1 MILEI
6 VKVFATCLILTIII
20 EGITSFILGYRSLK
34 EQLIVLLINVAT
46 NPVAVYCSWIISL
59 LKNNVLKN
67 CLVVLVEI
75 VVVIVETIMLKKFN
89 TKKKLPFFLIALI
102 NNATSFILGLFINI

>member
-6 VKVFATCLILTIII
+6 IRIFATCLILTIII

-34 EQLIVLLINVAT
+34 EQLIILLINVAT
-46 NPVAVYCSWIISL
+46 NPVAVYCGWIISFL
-59 LKNNVLKN
+59 NNNVLKN
-67 CLVVLVEI
+67 CLVILVEI
-75 VVVIVETIMLKKFN
+75 VVVIVETNMLKKYN
-89 TKKKLPFFLIALI
+89 TKKKLPFFLISLI